1 MKTNFLNLSPM
12 KTRNFFSKNFLAA
25 LLLGLLPL
33 LSVAQLQTQHR
44 DTPEF
49 HGVEAAGIFTVYISQ
64 GDAFSVVVEA
74 MEEHIAEIETSVKN
88 GILSIE
94 YKGRARDL
102 GQLNAYVSA
111 PEYSRLTAA
120 GAVTLRGENLIQSP
134 ELVVRVVGASNIHL
148 EVDTEHLSTSIL
160 GASNANYSG
169 KATHHKV
176 NVTGASVLRAYDLE
190 TQSTEASVAGASTLR
205 VHAIGH
211 LKATASGTST
221 ISYKEAPLSQD
232 FRASGMASIR
242 GANGTVVKRAEE
254 PDTVRVRVGGREI
267 IMTDNAITTRHRSK
281 RPFKG
286 NWGGFE
292 LGING
297 YLTPDGSLSLPAEYD
312 FMDLRYEKSIAVN
325 FNFLQQNFSIVQN
338 RLGLV
343 SGLGISYN
351 NYRFSDSRL
360 VPIRTP
366 EGIVPLEPD
375 PDFGY
380 RKSKLTVMYLNVP
393 LLMEFQVPRASHRPG
408 FHLSGGINAGL
419 RLRSHTKQVYSSNG
433 KRNKDKNF
441 DDFHLNPFRIDATA
455 RIGWGRVNLF
465 ATYSLNSLFKDDKGP
480 ELYPFSVGM
489 RLIRW

>member
-1 MKTNFLNLSPM
+1 M
-12 KTRNFFSKNFLAA
+12 KTRNFFSKNLMMA
-25 LLLGLLPL
+25 LLMGLLPL
-33 LSVAQLQTQHR
+33 ISVAQLQTQHR
-44 DTPEF
+44 DTPVF
-49 HGVEAAGIFTVYISQ
+49 DGVEATGMFTVFISQ

-74 MEEHIAEIETSVKN
+74 KEEHLDQIETSVKN
-88 GILSIE
+88 GLLSIE
-94 YKGRARDL
+94 YTGRTRDL

-111 PEYSRLTAA
+111 PEFTRLSAA
-120 GAVTLRGENLIQSP
+120 GAVTLRGENPIHSP
-134 ELVVRVVGASNIHL
+134 ELVVRAVGASNVFL
-148 EVDTEHLSTSIL
+148 EVKTELLSTTIL
-160 GASNANYSG
+160 GASNATYNG
-169 KATHHKV
+169 NATHHKV
-176 NVTGASVLRAYDLE
+176 NVSGASVLRAYDLE
-190 TQSTEASVAGASTLR
+190 TQSTEATVAGASTAR
-205 VHAIGH
+205 VHATSH

-221 ISYKEAPLSQD
+221 ITFKETPLSQE
-232 FRASGMASIR
+232 FRASGMSSIR
-242 GANGTVVKRAEE
+242 GANGATVRRTEDV
-254 PDTVRVRVGGREI
+254 DTVRVRVGGREI
-267 IMTDNAITTRHRSK
+267 IMTDDGITTHRRTK

-297 YLTPDGSLSLPAEYD
+297 YLTPDGSLTLPSDYE

-325 FNFLQQNFSIVQN
+325 FNFLQQNFSIVEN

-351 NYRFSDSRL
+351 NYRFSDSRM

-366 EGIVPLEPD
+366 DGIEQLEPN

-380 RKSKLTVMYLNVP
+380 RKSKLTLMYLNVP

-433 KRNKDKNF
+433 RRNKDKNF

-455 RIGWGRVNLF
+455 RIGWGRINLF
-465 ATYSLNSLFKDDKGP
+465 GTYSLNTLFKDDKGP
-480 ELYPFSVGM
+480 ELHPFSVGM
-489 RLIRW
+489 RLISW